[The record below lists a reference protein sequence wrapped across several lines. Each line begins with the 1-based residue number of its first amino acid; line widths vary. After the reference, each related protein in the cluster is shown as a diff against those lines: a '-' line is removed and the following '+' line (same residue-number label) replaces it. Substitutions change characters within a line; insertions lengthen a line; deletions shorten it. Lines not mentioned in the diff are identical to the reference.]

1 MCGQGPYVL
10 LGPSQGPL
18 HCYQSITSPTS
29 TPPTTTTMTTSSMI
43 LSPTLSSSFTLS
55 VPTTYQQVKSIGED
69 YWMVQDAHS
78 LWVYQKNILKRTWT
92 WTEWVLDAIVWEH
105 GLVVAT
111 RSSQVVCFYWHTD
124 TVDRVDAHHHQQ
136 AVTSLAWIPRG
147 TSLCLVSGGRDGFL
161 NVWETHSEHSSL
173 SLTWMYGERISKGWV
188 EKLITPITALGYLN
202 ESFVLIGIGSTIYIW
217 DVALDHLHPLHGVLE
232 SPFQWISAYH
242 VYGFL
247 VVHTTEPLTKSCL
260 ERGWNGKIG
269 VYGGNEFI
277 FIQLSFQKT
286 QASLTGVQADIHVIS
301 RLTTTG
307 WILSTHSLEIE
318 NSIAW
323 VTVHLGVF
331 VLLPSNEILKFGMDT
346 YCVIYSAAMH
356 GTTLASLIIASGA
369 PTQKIVLRKLN
380 IKTSMTEIMG
390 EFIGHEGAIFGLAF
404 HSSGK
409 WLVSTS
415 EDRSVRVW
423 CTQTYECTYC
433 YYGHLARVWQAMFL
447 QDYVVSI
454 SEDAQCRFW
463 KLGKCRFIGEGHRGQ
478 HIWKLQ
484 VNPNET
490 QVVTGGNDGVVRVW
504 NLKDIEQ

>member
-1 MCGQGPYVL
+1 MDTYCVIYSAAMHGTTLASLIIASGAPTQKIVLRKLNIKTSMTEIMGEFIGHEGAIFGLAFHSSGKWLVSTSEDRSVRVWCTQTYECTYCYYGHLARVWQAMFLQDYVVSISEDAQCRFWKLGKCRFIGEGHRGQHIWKLQVNPNETQVVTGGNDGVVRVWNLKDIEQSICAVNTPIPFPFPKATSVKNFTFIDTGLICVTSEGHVSHYDLPTSTWNNLTHLPELGHFTLMCGQGPYVL

-188 EKLITPITALGYLN
+188 EK
-202 ESFVLIGIGSTIYIW
+202 
-217 DVALDHLHPLHGVLE
+217 
-232 SPFQWISAYH
+232 
-242 VYGFL
+242 
-247 VVHTTEPLTKSCL
+247 
-260 ERGWNGKIG
+260 
-269 VYGGNEFI
+269 
-277 FIQLSFQKT
+277 
-286 QASLTGVQADIHVIS
+286 
-301 RLTTTG
+301 
-307 WILSTHSLEIE
+307 
-318 NSIAW
+318 
-323 VTVHLGVF
+323 
-331 VLLPSNEILKFGMDT
+331 
-346 YCVIYSAAMH
+346 
-356 GTTLASLIIASGA
+356 
-369 PTQKIVLRKLN
+369 
-380 IKTSMTEIMG
+380 
-390 EFIGHEGAIFGLAF
+390 
-404 HSSGK
+404 
-409 WLVSTS
+409 
-415 EDRSVRVW
+415 
-423 CTQTYECTYC
+423 
-433 YYGHLARVWQAMFL
+433 
-447 QDYVVSI
+447 
-454 SEDAQCRFW
+454 
-463 KLGKCRFIGEGHRGQ
+463 
-478 HIWKLQ
+478 
-484 VNPNET
+484 
-490 QVVTGGNDGVVRVW
+490 
-504 NLKDIEQ
+504 